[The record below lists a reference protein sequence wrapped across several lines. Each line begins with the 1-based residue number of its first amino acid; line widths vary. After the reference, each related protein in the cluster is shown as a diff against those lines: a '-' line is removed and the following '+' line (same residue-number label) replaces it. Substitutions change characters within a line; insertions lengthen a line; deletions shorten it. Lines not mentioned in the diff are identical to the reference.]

1 MTDIEKINLFSRK
14 TLTEDEV
21 YTFTVK
27 LCNNDVDRD
36 FEKFSKEA
44 LGELAP
50 MFVGKTGIF
59 DHSMKSADQKAR
71 IYETFVEK
79 EDGKTTLDGE
89 DLYVLKA
96 RVYMLKNDSNKALIE
111 EIEAG
116 IKKEVSVSCSM
127 NESLCSICGKDKR
140 RGGCSHIGGRRYAGK
155 LAFTVLNSP
164 SDAYEF
170 SFVAVPAQREAGVT
184 KRFKTKGYDMDKV
197 LDTIKSCA
205 GEVTLTKAQASEIN
219 DYIENLRSGAEL
231 GEVYKKELVKD
242 VTARLMLA
250 LPNVDGEL
258 LKSVTAVMTVKE
270 LTGFKNGLNAGMT
283 PQLAPSK
290 EKTKNTDYSQF
301 RI

>member
-1 MTDIEKINLFSRK
+1 M
-14 TLTEDEV
+14 

-36 FEKFSKEA
+36 FEKFSKESLNA
-44 LGELAP
+44 LAP

-71 IYETFVEK
+71 IFETFVEK
-79 EDGKTTLDGE
+79 EEGKTTVDGE

-96 RVYMLKNDSNKALIE
+96 RVYMLRSNDNKALID
-111 EIEAG
+111 EIEGG

-127 NESLCSICGKDKR
+127 NESICSICGKDKR
-140 RGGCSHIGGRRYAGK
+140 RGGCNHIGGRRYGDK

-184 KRFKTKGYDMDKV
+184 KKFKSKGYDMDKV
-197 LDTIKSCA
+197 LNTIKSCA
-205 GEVTLTKAQASEIN
+205 GEVTLTRAQADEIN
-219 DYIENLRSGAEL
+219 DYIEDLKTGAEL
-231 GEVYKKELVKD
+231 GEVYKKELQND
-242 VTARLMLA
+242 VTAKLMLA

-270 LTGFKNGLNAGMT
+270 LMGFKNGLNTGMT
-283 PQLAPSK
+283 PQLAPNK
-290 EKTKNTDYSQF
+290 EKKQKTDYSQF